1 MGAGFDLASTY
12 LHLGLGAT
20 VTPLPD
26 FEWSQSYL
34 ERYERRFQSDG
45 VEGRL
50 VTVSPEVSTW
60 TQWER
65 HPAGDEVVYLLSGR
79 VDVVQDHDGTEV
91 TIPLRAGEAMI
102 NPKGVWH
109 RGVVHEP
116 GNALFI
122 TPGIGTEHR
131 PLDTSAAD

>member
-1 MGAGFDLASTY
+1 MHAAFDLSATY
-12 LHLGLGAT
+12 LHLGLGAK

-26 FEWSQSYL
+26 FEWSPTYL
-34 ERYERRFQSDG
+34 EGYERRFASDG
-45 VEGRL
+45 IEGRL
-50 VTVSPEVSTW
+50 VTVSPEQATW
-60 TQWER
+60 THWER

-91 TIPLRAGEAMI
+91 AIPMRAGDAII

-116 GNALFI
+116 GHALFI
-122 TPGIGTEHR
+122 TPGLGTEHR
-131 PLDTSAAD
+131 PLEISTAD

>member
-1 MGAGFDLASTY
+1 MSDSFDLGSTY

-26 FEWSQSYL
+26 FEWSPSYL
-34 ERYERRFQSDG
+34 ESYERRFESDG
-45 VEGRL
+45 IEGRL
-50 VTVSPEVSTW
+50 VTVSPETTTW
-60 TQWER
+60 THWER
-65 HPAGDEVVYLLSGR
+65 HPAGEEVVYLLSGR
-79 VDVVQDHDGTEV
+79 VDIVQDHDGTEM

-116 GNALFI
+116 GSALFI
-122 TPGIGTEHR
+122 TPGLGTEHR

>member
-1 MGAGFDLASTY
+1 MTASFDLASTY

-26 FEWSQSYL
+26 FAWSQSYL
-34 ERYERRFQSDG
+34 EGYERRFASDG
-45 VEGRL
+45 IEGRL
-50 VTVSPEVSTW
+50 VTVSREMATW
-60 TQWER
+60 THWER
-65 HPAGDEVVYLLSGR
+65 HPAGEEVVYLLSGR

-116 GNALFI
+116 GSALFI

>member
-1 MGAGFDLASTY
+1 MGDSFDLGSTY

-26 FEWSQSYL
+26 FEWSPSYL
-34 ERYERRFQSDG
+34 EGYERRFESDG
-45 VEGRL
+45 IEGRL
-50 VTVSPEVSTW
+50 VTVSPETTTW
-60 TQWER
+60 THWER
-65 HPAGDEVVYLLSGR
+65 HPAGEEVVYLLSGR

-116 GNALFI
+116 GSALFI
-122 TPGIGTEHR
+122 TPGLGTEHR

>member
-1 MGAGFDLASTY
+1 MSDSFDLGSTY

-26 FEWSQSYL
+26 FEWSPSYL
-34 ERYERRFQSDG
+34 ESYERRFESDG
-45 VEGRL
+45 IEGRL
-50 VTVSPEVSTW
+50 VTVSPETTTW
-60 TQWER
+60 THWER
-65 HPAGDEVVYLLSGR
+65 HPAGEEVVYLLSGR

-116 GNALFI
+116 GSALFI
-122 TPGIGTEHR
+122 TPGLGTEHR

>member
-102 NPKGVWH
+102 NSKGVWH

-131 PLDTSAAD
+131 PLDTSAAG

>member
-1 MGAGFDLASTY
+1 

>member
-1 MGAGFDLASTY
+1 MSDSFDLGSTY

-26 FEWSQSYL
+26 FEWSPSYL
-34 ERYERRFQSDG
+34 ESYERRFESDG
-45 VEGRL
+45 IEGRL
-50 VTVSPEVSTW
+50 VTVSPETTTW
-60 TQWER
+60 THWER
-65 HPAGDEVVYLLSGR
+65 HPAGEEVVYLLSGR

-116 GNALFI
+116 GSALFI

-131 PLDTSAAD
+131 PLDTSAAG

>member
-1 MGAGFDLASTY
+1 MSAGFDLASTY